1 MSLQEQIKAD
11 LKAAMKAQ
19 DLAKK
24 EALRVV
30 IGELGRLP
38 AKALP
43 DEDVLQVLKKLIK
56 SEKEVLQ
63 QKGQAEP
70 SSYLTILE
78 AYLPEMASEEEI
90 RRWIEANI
98 DFSAYK
104 NKMQAMGDIMRH
116 FGRDWQHSVFNVTRA
131 ARHRPARC
139 TADCR

>member
-11 LKAAMKAQ
+11 LKVAMKAQ

-38 AKALP
+38 AKTLP

-63 QKGQAEP
+63 QQGQTEP
-70 SSYLTILE
+70 SSYLKILE
-78 AYLPEMASEEEI
+78 AYLPAMVSEEEI
-90 RRWIEANI
+90 RLWIKANI
-98 DFSAYK
+98 DLSAYK

-116 FGRDWQHSVFNVTRA
+116 FGRNAEGNTVKKVLQA
-131 ARHRPARC
+131 MA
-139 TADCR
+139 